1 MQYLLKISIENT
13 QAWRLIAV
21 DGEAD
26 CAHVAH
32 LITLAFDYQ
41 EGTESLIVSKQKL
54 ECGVAGEPQGLKALE
69 TFDSL
74 KLDMDDDFEFAIS
87 SNPNLKHIVHVMK
100 KEEHLFCL
108 MPSCLV
114 GSGLMP
120 KNHDLTADEI
130 NAFYDSEEIQSLD
143 LREVTNRLRAYGS
156 KRKNLDGNK
165 VSEAVVRSGAAPLN
179 FELK

>member
-54 ECGVAGEPQGLKALE
+54 ECGVAE
-69 TFDSL
+69 SL
-74 KLDMDDDFEFAIS
+74 K
-87 SNPNLKHIVHVMK
+87 V
-100 KEEHLFCL
+100 
-108 MPSCLV
+108 
-114 GSGLMP
+114 
-120 KNHDLTADEI
+120 
-130 NAFYDSEEIQSLD
+130 
-143 LREVTNRLRAYGS
+143 
-156 KRKNLDGNK
+156 
-165 VSEAVVRSGAAPLN
+165 
-179 FELK
+179 

>member
-1 MQYLLKISIENT
+1 
-13 QAWRLIAV
+13 
-21 DGEAD
+21 
-26 CAHVAH
+26 
-32 LITLAFDYQ
+32 
-41 EGTESLIVSKQKL
+41 
-54 ECGVAGEPQGLKALE
+54 
-69 TFDSL
+69 
-74 KLDMDDDFEFAIS
+74 MDDDFEFAIS